1 MSFADNL
8 KMIRK
13 ERNITQEQ
21 LAELLNVSRQAVSK
35 WESGNGYPET
45 EKLLIISKELNI
57 SLDYLL
63 LDSEPNQAN
72 QDTAEEQKAAVYVPN
87 GKLAI
92 PTFDHKNVIVCHAV
106 KSSKIFAPGKNEPKY
121 ILLGVDKVTFWGE
134 HTTILGWY
142 ETLED
147 IQQEI
152 ANITTAINSDKTS
165 YTLKYAADVEYV
177 GLFGQA
183 KLKKASIGMDDTSN
197 SPAS

>member
-72 QDTAEEQKAAVYVPN
+72 QDTAEEQKAAVYIPN

-92 PTFDHKNVIVCHAV
+92 PTFDHENVIVQDIHTAV
-106 KSSKIFAPGKNEPKY
+106 Q
-121 ILLGVDKVTFWGE
+121 ILYRAL
-134 HTTILGWY
+134 
-142 ETLED
+142 
-147 IQQEI
+147 
-152 ANITTAINSDKTS
+152 SDLRQS
-165 YTLKYAADVEYV
+165 L
-177 GLFGQA
+177 
-183 KLKKASIGMDDTSN
+183 
-197 SPAS
+197 

>member
-1 MSFADNL
+1 MAHNL
-8 KMIRK
+8 IAQKFRILVFK
-13 ERNITQEQ
+13 
-21 LAELLNVSRQAVSK
+21 SQAVIFCILAPLLQINYQVNVLVQLYAFYTK
-35 WESGNGYPET
+35 QGFYVNDTDTPE
-45 EKLLIISKELNI
+45 
-57 SLDYLL
+57 LL

-72 QDTAEEQKAAVYVPN
+72 QDTAEEQKAAVYIPN

-92 PTFDHKNVIVCHAV
+92 PTFDHENVIVCHAV
-106 KSSKIFAPGKNEPKY
+106 KSSKILAPGKNEPKY

-152 ANITTAINSDKTS
+152 ANITSAINSDKTS

-183 KLKKASIGMDDTSN
+183 KLKKANIGMDDTSN
-197 SPAS
+197 SSAS